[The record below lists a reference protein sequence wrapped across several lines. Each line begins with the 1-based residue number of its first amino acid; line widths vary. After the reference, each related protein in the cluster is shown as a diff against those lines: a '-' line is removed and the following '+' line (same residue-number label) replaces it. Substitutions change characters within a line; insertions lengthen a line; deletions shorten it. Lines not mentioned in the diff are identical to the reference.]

1 MSESKH
7 TPGPWKRC
15 KELGGGPWYSIEG
28 SSGWVCQVADPYSPD
43 ARLIAACP
51 GLLDLAKRM
60 SGFDC
65 EADVL
70 NPCDS
75 DKSSPVGFHWAGGE
89 ACPSCHARQLILKT
103 QP

>member
-43 ARLIAACP
+43 ARLVAASPDLLAACERA
-51 GLLDLAKRM
+51 LVHLATEDR
-60 SGFDC
+60 FYRT
-65 EADVL
+65 ADML
-70 NPCDS
+70 R
-75 DKSSPVGFHWAGGE
+75 A
-89 ACPSCHARQLILKT
+89 AIRKT